1 MAYAQDPETYLTP
14 ENLKKL
20 FRERHKF
27 FRMPRGHA
35 GTPGTLAHDYWLKRS
50 AELQEAGRAYHNGE
64 ISFKEAARRALQA
77 HLEMELFRNEHGTG
91 EPTERRSSMLTGI
104 PVPLS
109 DRERARTP
117 PRILG
122 RTSTTF

>member
-1 MAYAQDPETYLTP
+1 MDYAQDPETYLTP

-27 FRMPRGHA
+27 FRMPRGSA
-35 GTPGTLAHDYWLKRS
+35 GAPGTLAHAYWQKRA
-50 AELQEAGRAYHNGE
+50 AELQEAGRAFHNGE
-64 ISFKEAARRALQA
+64 ISFKEAARRGLQA

-91 EPTERRSSMLTGI
+91 EPTERRSSMLTGTPI
-104 PVPLS
+104 RLS
-109 DRERARTP
+109 DRETARP
-117 PRILG
+117 APRILG